1 MLKISPF
8 NSSVSTLLLAPSLT
22 LYRLATLSVSL
33 KAWLARLVLHFPSP
47 LQGWSD
53 RCGTSEFDIEKLFH
67 SNCTHHFHQTRCA
80 LWLIKQIKNWLK
92 TNNKHRI
99 LLTGRL
105 GTWKTTLIR
114 GLKDNYVPE
123 DDHLLPH
130 TLKVTPYNYDHGGL
144 NFILFDTPGLIDSN
158 NSSNDYEYLKD
169 MVTKNGEPDLL
180 IFAVK
185 MNDAFRDDD
194 ADAIGNIS
202 NAFGWKIWKKAMFV
216 LTFANKVTSVGHSPK
231 SADSKLYFNKI
242 FDIHYSCIVE
252 ALRSNR
258 VHEDVINSI
267 SVVPVGLVSQL
278 KIPSDKRGVSWIG
291 ELWEE
296 ALKVSR
302 APRKP
307 VEENVEKDEESKSSS
322 GWFW

>member
-1 MLKISPF
+1 M
-8 NSSVSTLLLAPSLT
+8 
-22 LYRLATLSVSL
+22 
-33 KAWLARLVLHFPSP
+33 
-47 LQGWSD
+47 G
-53 RCGTSEFDIEKLFH
+53 
-67 SNCTHHFHQTRCA
+67 
-80 LWLIKQIKNWLK
+80 
-92 TNNKHRI
+92 
-99 LLTGRL
+99 TGR
-105 GTWKTTLIR
+105 TTLIR
-114 GLKDNYVPE
+114 GLKENYVAE
-123 DDHLLPH
+123 DDHLRLH

-144 NFILFDTPGLIDSN
+144 NFILFDTPGLKGSI
-158 NSSNDYEYLKD
+158 NSCNDYEYLKD
-169 MVTKNGEPDLL
+169 MVAKNGEPDLL

-185 MNDAFRDDD
+185 MSDAFRDDD

-216 LTFANKVTSVGHSPK
+216 LTFANEVPPEGH
-231 SADSKLYFNKI
+231 
-242 FDIHYSCIVE
+242 FDEIYGEHYSHIVE

-278 KIPSDKRGVSWIG
+278 KIPSDKRGVSWID

-296 ALKVSR
+296 ALKVLR

-307 VEENVEKDEESKSSS
+307 VEEYVEKGEESKSSS

>member
-33 KAWLARLVLHFPSP
+33 KVRIARLVLHFPSP

-53 RCGTSEFDIEKLFH
+53 RCGTPKFDIEKLFH
-67 SNCTHHFHQTRCA
+67 SNCPHHFHQTKCA

-92 TNNKHRI
+92 TNDKQRI
-99 LLTGRL
+99 LLTGRS
-105 GTWKTTLIR
+105 GTGKTTLIR
-114 GLKDNYVPE
+114 GLKGNYVPE

-130 TLKVTPYNYDHGGL
+130 TLNITPYNYEYKGL
-144 NFILFDTPGLIDSN
+144 NFILFETPGLQASI
-158 NSSNDYEYLKD
+158 NSSNDFEYLRD
-169 MVTKNGEPDLL
+169 MVEKNGEPDLL

-185 MNDAFRDDD
+185 MSDAFRYED
-194 ADAIGNIS
+194 ADAIENIS

-216 LTFANKVTSVGHSPK
+216 LTFANRVTLKGHSPE
-231 SADSKLYFNKI
+231 SADSKLHFNKVYGE
-242 FDIHYSCIVE
+242 HYSHIVE

-258 VHEDVINSI
+258 VQEDVINSI
-267 SVVPVGLVSQL
+267 SVVPVGVASQL
-278 KIPSDKRGVSWIG
+278 KIPSDRRGVSWID

-302 APRKP
+302 AP
-307 VEENVEKDEESKSSS
+307 
-322 GWFW
+322 

>member
-1 MLKISPF
+1 MP
-8 NSSVSTLLLAPSLT
+8 
-22 LYRLATLSVSL
+22 
-33 KAWLARLVLHFPSP
+33 
-47 LQGWSD
+47 G
-53 RCGTSEFDIEKLFH
+53 
-67 SNCTHHFHQTRCA
+67 
-80 LWLIKQIKNWLK
+80 
-92 TNNKHRI
+92 
-99 LLTGRL
+99 
-105 GTWKTTLIR
+105 
-114 GLKDNYVPE
+114 
-123 DDHLLPH
+123 DHLLPR

-202 NAFGWKIWKKAMFV
+202 NAFGWKIWKNAMFV

-278 KIPSDKRGVSWIG
+278 KIPSDKRGVSWID

-302 APRKP
+302 APRKD